1 MGLYN
6 FKDKYTNYLSEKVED
21 LYTTLF
27 YSSLGVN
34 GTGSRSVPLSSKDI
48 NTGPGNIG
56 TIAKIYGSGI
66 HSIKYYNSSY
76 GTAGTV
82 YNIGSGIGNTLFRGI
97 FSSNTNVDRYHHFK
111 DITFLDVS
119 ISSQWVT
126 NVQYWMF
133 YNCEIT
139 RAFDIPDVDRIDN
152 IRNCIL
158 RTQYNKGNSNSYVG
172 VNGSTISNYNLNLYD
187 NCGVFIASQAD
198 VNASVSRYTAFNN
211 CNFRIGAE
219 SDFVPLAGSTAAELR
234 QSFVDR
240 CAAQGY
246 TVPSITEYS
255 ETLQAGRWIFSNN
268 SAVEGLV
275 LKDSVIHNFEK
286 RRLIYFGYSDF
297 RSDKIAIT
305 TDKSKPAAFSS
316 GYANSSIA
324 VTNDSIALASNI
336 DISKAVKG
344 QADTNIIWLGGKYQ
358 LNRLD
363 IIHNFPKIYGVFVDS
378 SSSLS
383 SVPVNKNTGIEPYG
397 NGASRTYIVRS
408 NDDLEATIIY
418 NGVPYS
424 SSVYARNNTF
434 RGVDGVASF
443 TTVTT
448 NAVVYEILDEVMH
461 QTMQMRIVNKI
472 PTGNIAAGTPLAD
485 GYWYLVEHDTDQGNA
500 TDYVT
505 YGGSN
510 YKVGSSFIASGTGA
524 FVKTGNVHLRRCWK
538 DDFVYDTETL
548 DKAFWTNEQKPK
560 WFDVLPDDLR
570 CLMKNNNGNEQEMQS
585 DADATYIASGH
596 ADFYNDILGVTG
608 VVKPSYPI
616 QGAYMQLRLVITT
629 QNPM

>member
-1 MGLYN
+1 MGRYN

-27 YSSLGVN
+27 YSSLGVK
-34 GTGSRSVPLSSKDI
+34 GTGSRSVPLSSGDI

-76 GTAGTV
+76 GTGGTV

-97 FSSNTNVDRYHHFK
+97 FSSSTNADRYHYFK

-119 ISSQWVT
+119 ISSQWSP
-126 NVQYWMF
+126 NAQHWRF

-139 RAFDIPDVDRIDN
+139 RAFDIPDVDRIDD

-158 RTQYNKGNSNSYVG
+158 RTYYNKGNSNSYVG
-172 VNGSTISNYNLNLYD
+172 VNSSTISSYNLNLYD
-187 NCGVFIASQAD
+187 NCGVAIASQAD

-219 SDFVPLAGSTAAELR
+219 PDFTPLAGSTAAELR

-240 CAAQGY
+240 CVAQGY

-268 SAVEGLV
+268 SAVDGLV
-275 LKDSVIHNFEK
+275 LKGSVIHNFEK

-305 TDKSKPAAFSS
+305 TDKSRPSAFSP
-316 GYANSSIA
+316 GYANSSIE
-324 VTNDSIALASNI
+324 VTDGSIALASNV

-344 QADTNIIWLGGKYQ
+344 QACTNIIWLGGKYP
-358 LNRLD
+358 LSRLD
-363 IIHNFPKIYGVFVDS
+363 IIHNFPKTYGVFVDS
-378 SSSLS
+378 SPTLS
-383 SVPVNKNTGIEPYG
+383 STPVTSNGGIVPYVNGVQ
-397 NGASRTYIVRS
+397 RTYLVRS
-408 NDDLEATIIY
+408 NNDLEATITY
-418 NGVPYS
+418 NGANYS
-424 SSVYARNNTF
+424 SSLSTRNNIF
-434 RGVDGVASF
+434 RGVDNVTSF
-443 TTVTT
+443 TLVTS
-448 NAVVYEILDEVMH
+448 NAVVYEILDEVMY
-461 QTMQMRIVNKI
+461 QTIQMRIANKI
-472 PTGNIAAGTPLAD
+472 PTGNIAAGTPLVD
-485 GYWYLVEHDTDQGNA
+485 GYWYLVEHGTDQSNT

-505 YGGSN
+505 YGGVN
-510 YKVGSSFIASGTGA
+510 YPVGSSFIASGTGT

-548 DKAFWTNEQKPK
+548 DKVFWANEQKPE

-570 CLMKNNNGNEQEMQS
+570 CLMKNNNGNELEMQT
-585 DADATYIASGH
+585 DANGTYIASGH
-596 ADFYNDILGVTG
+596 ADFYNSVLGVAG
-608 VVKPSYPI
+608 IVKPSYPI
-616 QGAYMQLRLVITT
+616 KGTYMQLRLVITT